1 MVGKTH
7 YVFVRRTH
15 GFGGVENRLIDW
27 LGNVDFEKADVTI
40 ITHVDV
46 FSNELK
52 KSNIPVRVITTSLG
66 KEFSLV
72 NIKAWYDL
80 LKRYRPDAVIF
91 MQGDFFDI
99 PWFLFVIGKIIHIKK
114 IYLTEHLAV
123 KDPPIKKGGFYF
135 KVIPRLHLWWYWKIY
150 SNGVRGYLANKVLAV
165 SEGVKEKLILW
176 KYPKD
181 NIIVIK
187 HGVDTNLFFPS
198 SEGRMKF
205 RSKHGIPEDAQVII
219 STARFEKQ
227 KRLERIVYS
236 FNKLSDEYERLWLVF
251 AGDGSLINDVKNLVT
266 SNERVL
272 FLGFMEKKSIAEAL
286 QGSDI
291 FILPSDNEGFGIAV
305 IEAMS
310 TGLICIATKVPGPE
324 DILQDGFNGFLSE
337 TSQEE
342 IHRVLQKVLALD
354 DREKMKVS
362 ENARNC
368 VKKNYRK
375 DIVIKEI
382 LNTIGIPIIAGVG
395 Q

>member
-1 MVGKTH
+1 
-7 YVFVRRTH
+7 
-15 GFGGVENRLIDW
+15 
-27 LGNVDFEKADVTI
+27 
-40 ITHVDV
+40 
-46 FSNELK
+46 
-52 KSNIPVRVITTSLG
+52 
-66 KEFSLV
+66 
-72 NIKAWYDL
+72 
-80 LKRYRPDAVIF
+80 
-91 MQGDFFDI
+91 
-99 PWFLFVIGKIIHIKK
+99 
-114 IYLTEHLAV
+114 
-123 KDPPIKKGGFYF
+123 
-135 KVIPRLHLWWYWKIY
+135 
-150 SNGVRGYLANKVLAV
+150 
-165 SEGVKEKLILW
+165 
-176 KYPKD
+176 
-181 NIIVIK
+181 
-187 HGVDTNLFFPS
+187 
-198 SEGRMKF
+198 
-205 RSKHGIPEDAQVII
+205 
-219 STARFEKQ
+219 
-227 KRLERIVYS
+227 
-236 FNKLSDEYERLWLVF
+236 
-251 AGDGSLINDVKNLVT
+251 
-266 SNERVL
+266 
-272 FLGFMEKKSIAEAL
+272 MEKKSIAEAL